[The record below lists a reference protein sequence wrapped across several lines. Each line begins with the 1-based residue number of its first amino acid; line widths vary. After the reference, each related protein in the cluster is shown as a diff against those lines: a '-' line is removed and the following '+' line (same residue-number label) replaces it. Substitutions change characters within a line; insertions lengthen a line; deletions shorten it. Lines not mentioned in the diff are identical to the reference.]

1 MSAPADIKIATRDFR
16 VFQGKEVA
24 LHGITLDIPAHRI
37 LGLIGPSGSGKSTL
51 TKIIQRLYVPDSGRI
66 LIDGVDLIQVEPA
79 WLRRQIGVVLQEN
92 FLFNGSI
99 RENIAISRPEASLD
113 EVMSAA
119 KIAGAHEFIIELAQG
134 YDTNVG
140 ERGAALS
147 GGQRQ
152 RVAIARALMSDPRIL
167 IFDEATSSLDYEAE
181 REIIENLDRV
191 AEGRTTLVIAHR
203 LSTVRRCDRIIILD
217 HGRIKE
223 AGSHE
228 ELLEMK
234 GFYYDLY
241 CMQNDVKIK

>member
-1 MSAPADIKIATRDFR
+1 MLNQLSLHILPGTR
-16 VFQGKEVA
+16 V
-24 LHGITLDIPAHRI
+24 GIV
-37 LGLIGPSGSGKSTL
+37 GPSGSGKSTL
-51 TKIIQRLYVPDSGRI
+51 TKIIQRLYVPESGRV
-66 LIDGVDLIQVEPA
+66 LIDGVDLVQVEPA

-99 RENIAISRPEASLD
+99 RENIAIARPEASLE
-113 EVMSAA
+113 EVVAAA
-119 KIAGAHEFIIELAQG
+119 KTAGAHDFIEGLAHG

-152 RVAIARALMSDPRIL
+152 RVAIARALINNPRIL

-191 AEGRTTLVIAHR
+191 AEGRTTIVIAHR
-203 LSTVRRCDRIIILD
+203 LSTVRRCDRIILID

-223 AGSHE
+223 EGTHE
-228 ELLEMK
+228 ELIERQGL
-234 GFYYDLY
+234 YYELY
-241 CMQNDVKIK
+241 SMQR

>member
-1 MSAPADIKIATRDFR
+1 
-16 VFQGKEVA
+16 
-24 LHGITLDIPAHRI
+24 
-37 LGLIGPSGSGKSTL
+37 
-51 TKIIQRLYVPDSGRI
+51 
-66 LIDGVDLIQVEPA
+66 
-79 WLRRQIGVVLQEN
+79 
-92 FLFNGSI
+92 
-99 RENIAISRPEASLD
+99 
-113 EVMSAA
+113 
-119 KIAGAHEFIIELAQG
+119 
-134 YDTNVG
+134 
-140 ERGAALS
+140 
-147 GGQRQ
+147 
-152 RVAIARALMSDPRIL
+152 MSDPRIL

-228 ELLEMK
+228 ELLETK

>member
-1 MSAPADIKIATRDFR
+1 
-16 VFQGKEVA
+16 
-24 LHGITLDIPAHRI
+24 
-37 LGLIGPSGSGKSTL
+37 
-51 TKIIQRLYVPDSGRI
+51 
-66 LIDGVDLIQVEPA
+66 
-79 WLRRQIGVVLQEN
+79 
-92 FLFNGSI
+92 
-99 RENIAISRPEASLD
+99 
-113 EVMSAA
+113 MSAA

-228 ELLEMK
+228 ELLETK